1 MMKGFLILLVSLL
14 LITGCSEDLID
25 INGTGVIRGKVVEE
39 TTFLP
44 LENVKISTNPNTSSV
59 FTDVN
64 GDFEIEVEAGQ
75 YAVQAEKDEY
85 ITAFESATVEVDGEV
100 ELVYELR
107 TQTANNRAPN
117 APVLEVPVDNAVDL
131 SFNLTLEWT
140 GTDVDDDE
148 LTYKVTL
155 RNTGDNTVEVF
166 EDITDASLDVTVDYG
181 TTYFWQ
187 VTANDGINEDVNSEL
202 FTFSTANF
210 PVNRF
215 LFVKKINGNNVIY
228 SGDEDSAEVAITSV
242 NSNSWRPRVSRVA
255 NKIAFLRSV
264 GALVQVFVM
273 DPDGNNVRQVSTQ
286 VPVAGFNLEEIDIS
300 WSSDGAKI
308 YYPSQDK
315 LYSVNLDG
323 TGTTMV
329 YQSTGNLVTEVDVNG
344 SLIAVKTND
353 LGGYNCEILLIDT
366 AGALVSTVLTGVN
379 GAVGGLDLSA
389 DNSKLLYTRDITG
402 FENIG
407 YRQLNTQAF
416 IYNLNSM
423 LELSVSFN
431 KDPGTNDLDARFSP
445 TESKIIV
452 YNQDNDGI
460 TQGTLQVLEIDTIDT
475 REDIFTNGLMP
486 DWE

>member
-1 MMKGFLILLVSLL
+1 MKGFLIMLVSLL
-14 LITGCSEDLID
+14 LLTSCSEDLID
-25 INGTGVIRGKVVEE
+25 VNGTGLIRGKVVEE

-85 ITAFESATVEVDGEV
+85 ITAFESATVEVDSEI

-117 APVLEVPVDNAVDL
+117 APVLDAPVDNAVDL

-155 RNTGDNTVEVF
+155 RNAGDNTIQTF
-166 EDITDASLDVTVDYG
+166 EDITAASLDITVDYG

-215 LFVKKINGNNVIY
+215 LLVKKISGNNVIY
-228 SGDEDSAEVAITSV
+228 SGDEDSVEVAITSTTT
-242 NSNSWRPRVSRVA
+242 NSWRPRVSRVA
-255 NKIAFLRSV
+255 NKIAFLRNV
-264 GALVQVFVM
+264 GALVHVFVM
-273 DPDGNNVRQVSTQ
+273 DPDGNNVRQVSSQ

-300 WSSDGAKI
+300 WSTDGAKI

-344 SLIAVKTND
+344 TLIAIKTND
-353 LGGYNCEILLIDT
+353 LSGYNCEILLINT
-366 AGALVSTVLTGVN
+366 SGTLVDTVLTGLN

-389 DNSKLLYTRDITG
+389 DNSRILYTRDTSG
-402 FENIG
+402 FENNS

-416 IYNLNSM
+416 IYNLNTM
-423 LELSVSFN
+423 VELGVSFN

-460 TQGTLQVLEIDTIDT
+460 TQGTLQVLEVDTIDT
-475 REDIFTNGLMP
+475 REDIFSNALMP

>member
-1 MMKGFLILLVSLL
+1 MKGFLIMLVSLL
-14 LITGCSEDLID
+14 LLTSCSEDLID
-25 INGTGVIRGKVVEE
+25 VNGTGLIRGKVVEE

-85 ITAFESATVEVDGEV
+85 ITAFESATVEVDSEI

-117 APVLEVPVDNAVDL
+117 APVLDAPVDNAVDL

-155 RNTGDNTVEVF
+155 RNASDNTIQTF
-166 EDITDASLDVTVDYG
+166 EDITDATLDITVDYG

-215 LFVKKINGNNVIY
+215 LLVKKISGNNVIY
-228 SGDEDSAEVAITSV
+228 SGDEDSVEVAITSTTT
-242 NSNSWRPRVSRVA
+242 NSWRPRVSRVA
-255 NKIAFLRSV
+255 NKIAFLRNV
-264 GALVQVFVM
+264 GALVHVFVM
-273 DPDGNNVRQVSTQ
+273 DPDGNNVRQVSSQ

-300 WSSDGAKI
+300 WSTDGAKI

-344 SLIAVKTND
+344 TLIAIKTND
-353 LGGYNCEILLIDT
+353 LSGYNCEILLINT
-366 AGALVSTVLTGVN
+366 SGTLVDTVLTGLN

-389 DNSKLLYTRDITG
+389 DNSRILYTRDTSG
-402 FENIG
+402 FENNS

-416 IYNLNSM
+416 IYNLNTM
-423 LELSVSFN
+423 VELGVSFN

-460 TQGTLQVLEIDTIDT
+460 TQGTLQVLEVDTIDT
-475 REDIFTNGLMP
+475 REDIFSNALMP

>member
-1 MMKGFLILLVSLL
+1 MLVSLL
-14 LITGCSEDLID
+14 LLTSCSEDLID
-25 INGTGVIRGKVVEE
+25 VNGTGLIRGKVVEE

-85 ITAFESATVEVDGEV
+85 ITAFESATVEVDSEI

-117 APVLEVPVDNAVDL
+117 APVLDAPVDNAVDL

-155 RNTGDNTVEVF
+155 RNVGDNTIQTF
-166 EDITDASLDVTVDYG
+166 EDITAASLDITVDYG

-187 VTANDGINEDVNSEL
+187 VTANDDINEDVNSEL

-215 LFVKKINGNNVIY
+215 LLVKKISGNNVIY
-228 SGDEDSAEVAITSV
+228 SGDEDSVEVAITSTTA
-242 NSNSWRPRVSRVA
+242 NSWRPRVSRVA
-255 NKIAFLRSV
+255 NKIAFLRNV
-264 GALVQVFVM
+264 GALVHVFVM
-273 DPDGNNVRQVSTQ
+273 DPDGNNVRQVSSQ

-300 WSSDGAKI
+300 WSTDGAKI

-344 SLIAVKTND
+344 TLIAIKTND
-353 LGGYNCEILLIDT
+353 LSGYNCEILLINT
-366 AGALVSTVLTGVN
+366 SGTLVDTVLTGLN

-389 DNSKLLYTRDITG
+389 DNSRILYTRDTSG
-402 FENIG
+402 FENNS

-416 IYNLNSM
+416 IYNLNTM
-423 LELSVSFN
+423 VELGVSFN

-460 TQGTLQVLEIDTIDT
+460 TQGTLQVLEVDTIDT
-475 REDIFTNGLMP
+475 REDIFSNALMP

>member
-1 MMKGFLILLVSLL
+1 MLVSLL
-14 LITGCSEDLID
+14 LLTSCSEDLID
-25 INGTGVIRGKVVEE
+25 VNGTGLIRGKVVEE

-85 ITAFESATVEVDGEV
+85 ITAFESATVEVDSEI

-117 APVLEVPVDNAVDL
+117 APVLDAPVDNAVDL

-155 RNTGDNTVEVF
+155 RNASDNTIQTF
-166 EDITDASLDVTVDYG
+166 EDITDATLDITVDYG

-215 LFVKKINGNNVIY
+215 LLVKKISGNNVIY
-228 SGDEDSAEVAITSV
+228 SGDEDSVEVAITSTTT
-242 NSNSWRPRVSRVA
+242 NSWRPRVSRVA
-255 NKIAFLRSV
+255 NKIAFLRNV
-264 GALVQVFVM
+264 GALVHVFVM
-273 DPDGNNVRQVSTQ
+273 DPDGNNVRQVSSQ

-300 WSSDGAKI
+300 WSTDGAKI

-329 YQSTGNLVTEVDVNG
+329 YQSTGNLVTEVDANG
-344 SLIAVKTND
+344 TLIAIKTND
-353 LGGYNCEILLIDT
+353 LSGYNCEILLINT
-366 AGALVSTVLTGVN
+366 SGTLVDTVLTGLN

-389 DNSKLLYTRDITG
+389 DNSRILYTRDTSG
-402 FENIG
+402 FENNS

-416 IYNLNSM
+416 IYNLNTM
-423 LELSVSFN
+423 VELGVSFN

-460 TQGTLQVLEIDTIDT
+460 TQGTLQVLEVDTIDT
-475 REDIFTNGLMP
+475 REDIFSNALMP

>member
-1 MMKGFLILLVSLL
+1 MKGFLIMLVSLL
-14 LITGCSEDLID
+14 LLTSCSEDLID
-25 INGTGVIRGKVVEE
+25 VNGTGLIRGKVVEE

-85 ITAFESATVEVDGEV
+85 ITAFESATVEVDSEI

-117 APVLEVPVDNAVDL
+117 APVLDAPGDNAVDL

-155 RNTGDNTVEVF
+155 RNASDNTIQTF
-166 EDITDASLDVTVDYG
+166 EDITDATLDITVGYG

-215 LFVKKINGNNVIY
+215 LLVKKISGNNVIY
-228 SGDEDSAEVAITSV
+228 SGDEDSVEVAITSTTT
-242 NSNSWRPRVSRVA
+242 NSWRPRVSRVA
-255 NKIAFLRSV
+255 NKIAFLRNV
-264 GALVQVFVM
+264 GALVHVFVM
-273 DPDGNNVRQVSTQ
+273 DPDGNNVRQVSSQ

-300 WSSDGAKI
+300 WSTDGAKI

-329 YQSTGNLVTEVDVNG
+329 YQSTGNLVTEVDANG
-344 SLIAVKTND
+344 TLIAIKTND
-353 LGGYNCEILLIDT
+353 LSGYNCEILLINT
-366 AGALVSTVLTGVN
+366 SGTLVDTVLTGLN

-389 DNSKLLYTRDITG
+389 DNSRILYTRDTSG
-402 FENIG
+402 FENNS

-416 IYNLNSM
+416 IYNLNTM
-423 LELSVSFN
+423 VELGVSFN

-460 TQGTLQVLEIDTIDT
+460 TQGTLQVLEVDTIDT
-475 REDIFTNGLMP
+475 REDIFSNALMP

>member
-1 MMKGFLILLVSLL
+1 MLVSLL
-14 LITGCSEDLID
+14 LLTSCSEDLID
-25 INGTGVIRGKVVEE
+25 VNGTGLIRGKVVEE

-85 ITAFESATVEVDGEV
+85 ITAFESATVEVDSEI

-117 APVLEVPVDNAVDL
+117 APVLDAPVDNAVDL

-155 RNTGDNTVEVF
+155 RNAGDNTIQTF
-166 EDITDASLDVTVDYG
+166 EDITDATLDITVDYG

-215 LFVKKINGNNVIY
+215 LLVKKISGNNVIY
-228 SGDEDSAEVAITSV
+228 SGDEDSVEVAITSTTT
-242 NSNSWRPRVSRVA
+242 NSWRPRVSRVA
-255 NKIAFLRSV
+255 NKIAFLRNV
-264 GALVQVFVM
+264 GALVHVFVM
-273 DPDGNNVRQVSTQ
+273 DPDGNNVRQVSSQ

-300 WSSDGAKI
+300 WSTDGAKI

-329 YQSTGNLVTEVDVNG
+329 YQSTGNLVTEVDANG
-344 SLIAVKTND
+344 TLIAIKTND
-353 LGGYNCEILLIDT
+353 LSGYNCEILLINT
-366 AGALVSTVLTGVN
+366 SGTLVDTVLTGLN

-389 DNSKLLYTRDITG
+389 DNSRILYTRDTSG
-402 FENIG
+402 FENNS

-416 IYNLNSM
+416 IYNLNTM
-423 LELSVSFN
+423 VELGVSFN

-460 TQGTLQVLEIDTIDT
+460 TQGTLQVLEVDTIDT
-475 REDIFTNGLMP
+475 REDIFSNALMP

>member
-1 MMKGFLILLVSLL
+1 MKGFLIMLVSLL
-14 LITGCSEDLID
+14 LLTSCSEDLID
-25 INGTGVIRGKVVEE
+25 VNGTGLIRGKVVEE

-85 ITAFESATVEVDGEV
+85 ITAFESATVEVDSEI

-117 APVLEVPVDNAVDL
+117 APVLDAPVDNAVDL

-155 RNTGDNTVEVF
+155 RNASDNTIQTF
-166 EDITDASLDVTVDYG
+166 EDITDATLDITVDYG

-215 LFVKKINGNNVIY
+215 LLVKKISGNNVIY
-228 SGDEDSAEVAITSV
+228 SGDEDSVEVAITSTTT
-242 NSNSWRPRVSRVA
+242 NSWRPRVSRVA
-255 NKIAFLRSV
+255 NKIAFLRNV
-264 GALVQVFVM
+264 GALVHVFVM
-273 DPDGNNVRQVSTQ
+273 NPDGNNVRQVSSQ

-300 WSSDGAKI
+300 WSTDGAKI

-344 SLIAVKTND
+344 TLIAIKTND
-353 LGGYNCEILLIDT
+353 LSGYNCEILLINT
-366 AGALVSTVLTGVN
+366 SGTLVDTVLTGLN

-389 DNSKLLYTRDITG
+389 DNSRILYTRDTSG
-402 FENIG
+402 FENNS

-416 IYNLNSM
+416 IYNLNTM
-423 LELSVSFN
+423 VELGVSFN

-460 TQGTLQVLEIDTIDT
+460 TQGTLQVLEVDTIDT
-475 REDIFTNGLMP
+475 REDIFSNALMP

>member
-1 MMKGFLILLVSLL
+1 MKGFLIMLVSLL
-14 LITGCSEDLID
+14 LLTSCSEDLID
-25 INGTGVIRGKVVEE
+25 VNGTGLIRGKVVEE

-85 ITAFESATVEVDGEV
+85 ITAFESATVEVDSEI

-117 APVLEVPVDNAVDL
+117 APVLDAPVDNAVDL

-155 RNTGDNTVEVF
+155 RNVGDNTIQTF
-166 EDITDASLDVTVDYG
+166 EDITAASLDITVDYG

-215 LFVKKINGNNVIY
+215 LLVKKISGNNVIY
-228 SGDEDSAEVAITSV
+228 SGDEDSVEVAITSTTT
-242 NSNSWRPRVSRVA
+242 NSWRPRVSRVA
-255 NKIAFLRSV
+255 NKIAFLRNV
-264 GALVQVFVM
+264 GALVHVFVM
-273 DPDGNNVRQVSTQ
+273 DPDGNNVRQVSSQ

-300 WSSDGAKI
+300 WSTDGAKI

-315 LYSVNLDG
+315 LYSVNLDD

-329 YQSTGNLVTEVDVNG
+329 YQSTGNLVTEVDANG
-344 SLIAVKTND
+344 TLIAIKTND
-353 LGGYNCEILLIDT
+353 LSGYNCEILLINT
-366 AGALVSTVLTGVN
+366 SGTLVDTVLTGLN

-389 DNSKLLYTRDITG
+389 DNSRILYTRDTSG
-402 FENIG
+402 FENNS

-416 IYNLNSM
+416 IYNLNTM
-423 LELSVSFN
+423 VELGVSFN

-460 TQGTLQVLEIDTIDT
+460 TQGTLQVLEVDTIDT
-475 REDIFTNGLMP
+475 REDIFSNALMP

>member
-1 MMKGFLILLVSLL
+1 MLVSLL
-14 LITGCSEDLID
+14 LLTSCSEDLID
-25 INGTGVIRGKVVEE
+25 VNGTGLIRGKVVEE

-85 ITAFESATVEVDGEV
+85 ITAFESATVEVDSEI

-117 APVLEVPVDNAVDL
+117 APVLDAPVDNAVDL

-155 RNTGDNTVEVF
+155 RNASDNTIQTF
-166 EDITDASLDVTVDYG
+166 EDITDATLDITVDYG

-215 LFVKKINGNNVIY
+215 LLVKKISGNNVIY
-228 SGDEDSAEVAITSV
+228 SGDEDSVEVAITSTTA
-242 NSNSWRPRVSRVA
+242 NSWRPRVSRVA
-255 NKIAFLRSV
+255 NKIAFLRNV
-264 GALVQVFVM
+264 GALVHVFVM
-273 DPDGNNVRQVSTQ
+273 DPDGNNVRQVSSQ

-300 WSSDGAKI
+300 WSTDGAKI

-344 SLIAVKTND
+344 TLIAIKTND
-353 LGGYNCEILLIDT
+353 LSGYNCEILLINT
-366 AGALVSTVLTGVN
+366 SGTLVDTVLTGLN

-389 DNSKLLYTRDITG
+389 DNSRILYTRDTSG
-402 FENIG
+402 FENNS

-416 IYNLNSM
+416 IYNLNTM
-423 LELSVSFN
+423 VELGVSFN

-460 TQGTLQVLEIDTIDT
+460 TQGTLQVLEVDTIDT
-475 REDIFTNGLMP
+475 REDIFSNALMP

>member
-1 MMKGFLILLVSLL
+1 MLVSLL
-14 LITGCSEDLID
+14 LLTSCSEDLID
-25 INGTGVIRGKVVEE
+25 VNGTGLIRGKVVEE

-85 ITAFESATVEVDGEV
+85 ITAFESATVEVDSEI

-117 APVLEVPVDNAVDL
+117 APVLDAPVDNAVDL

-155 RNTGDNTVEVF
+155 RNASDNTIQTF
-166 EDITDASLDVTVDYG
+166 EDITDATLDITVDYG

-215 LFVKKINGNNVIY
+215 LLVKKISGNNVIY
-228 SGDEDSAEVAITSV
+228 SGDEDSVEVAITSTTT
-242 NSNSWRPRVSRVA
+242 NSWRPRVSRVA
-255 NKIAFLRSV
+255 NKIAFLRNV
-264 GALVQVFVM
+264 GALVHVFVM
-273 DPDGNNVRQVSTQ
+273 DPDGNNVRQVSSQ

-300 WSSDGAKI
+300 WSTDGAKI

-344 SLIAVKTND
+344 TLIAIKTND
-353 LGGYNCEILLIDT
+353 LSGYNCEILLINT
-366 AGALVSTVLTGVN
+366 SGTLVDTVLTGLN

-389 DNSKLLYTRDITG
+389 DNSRILYTRDTSG
-402 FENIG
+402 FENNS

-416 IYNLNSM
+416 IYNLNTM
-423 LELSVSFN
+423 VELGVSFN

-460 TQGTLQVLEIDTIDT
+460 TQGTLQVLEVDTIDT
-475 REDIFTNGLMP
+475 REDIFSNALMP

>member
-1 MMKGFLILLVSLL
+1 MMKGFLIMLISLL
-14 LITGCSEDLID
+14 LLTGCSEDLID
-25 INGTGVIRGKVVEE
+25 VNGTGVIRGKVVEE
-39 TTFLP
+39 ITFLP

-64 GDFEIEVEAGQ
+64 GDFEIEVESGQ

-85 ITAFESATVEVDGEV
+85 ITAFESATIEVDGEV

-117 APVLEVPVDNAVDL
+117 APVLNAPADNATDL

-140 GTDVDDDE
+140 GTDIDDDV

-155 RNTGDNTVEVF
+155 RNASDNTVQTF
-166 EDITDASLDVTVDYG
+166 EDITDATLDITVDYG

-215 LFVKKINGNNVIY
+215 LFVKKVNGNNVIY
-228 SGDEDSAEVAITSV
+228 SGDEDSVEVAITSV

-273 DPDGNNVRQVSTQ
+273 DPDGNNIRQVSTQ

-344 SLIAVKTND
+344 SLIAIKTND
-353 LGGYNCEILLIDT
+353 LSGYNCEILLINT
-366 AGALVSTVLTGVN
+366 TGALVDTVLTGLN

-389 DNSKLLYTRDITG
+389 DNSRILYTRDITG
-402 FENIG
+402 FENSA

-416 IYNLNSM
+416 IYNLNTM
-423 LELSVSFN
+423 VELGVSFN

-460 TQGTLQVLEIDTIDT
+460 TQGTLQVLEVDTIDT

>member
-1 MMKGFLILLVSLL
+1 MKGFLIMLVSLL
-14 LITGCSEDLID
+14 LLTSCSEDLID
-25 INGTGVIRGKVVEE
+25 VNGTGLIRGKVVEE

-85 ITAFESATVEVDGEV
+85 ITAFESATVEVDSEI

-117 APVLEVPVDNAVDL
+117 APVLDAPVDNAVDL

-155 RNTGDNTVEVF
+155 RNASDNTIQTF
-166 EDITDASLDVTVDYG
+166 EDITAASLDITVDYG

-215 LFVKKINGNNVIY
+215 LLVKKISGNNVIY
-228 SGDEDSAEVAITSV
+228 SGDEDSVEVAITSTTT
-242 NSNSWRPRVSRVA
+242 NSWRPRVSRVA
-255 NKIAFLRSV
+255 NKIAFLRNV
-264 GALVQVFVM
+264 GALVHVFVM
-273 DPDGNNVRQVSTQ
+273 DPDGNNVRQVSSQ

-300 WSSDGAKI
+300 WSTDGAKI

-329 YQSTGNLVTEVDVNG
+329 YQSTGNLVTEVDANG
-344 SLIAVKTND
+344 TLIAIKTND
-353 LGGYNCEILLIDT
+353 LSGYNCEILLINT
-366 AGALVSTVLTGVN
+366 SGTLVDTVLTGLN

-389 DNSKLLYTRDITG
+389 DNSRILYTRDTSG
-402 FENIG
+402 FENNS

-416 IYNLNSM
+416 IYNLNTM
-423 LELSVSFN
+423 VELGVSFN

-460 TQGTLQVLEIDTIDT
+460 TQGTLQVLEVDTIDT
-475 REDIFTNGLMP
+475 REDIFSNALMP

>member
-1 MMKGFLILLVSLL
+1 MKGFLIMLVSLL
-14 LITGCSEDLID
+14 LLTSCSEDLID
-25 INGTGVIRGKVVEE
+25 VNGTGLIRGKVVEE

-85 ITAFESATVEVDGEV
+85 ITAFESATVEVDSEI

-117 APVLEVPVDNAVDL
+117 APVLDAPVDNAVDL

-155 RNTGDNTVEVF
+155 RNASDNTIQTF
-166 EDITDASLDVTVDYG
+166 EDITDATLDITVDYG

-215 LFVKKINGNNVIY
+215 LLVKKISGNNVIY
-228 SGDEDSAEVAITSV
+228 SGDEDSVEVAITSTTT
-242 NSNSWRPRVSRVA
+242 NSWRPRVSRVA
-255 NKIAFLRSV
+255 NKIAFLRNV
-264 GALVQVFVM
+264 GALVHVFVM
-273 DPDGNNVRQVSTQ
+273 DPDGNNVRQVSSQ

-300 WSSDGAKI
+300 WSTDGAKI

-329 YQSTGNLVTEVDVNG
+329 YQSTGNLVTEVDANG
-344 SLIAVKTND
+344 TLIAIKTND
-353 LGGYNCEILLIDT
+353 LSGYNCEILLINT
-366 AGALVSTVLTGVN
+366 SGTLVDTVLTGLN

-389 DNSKLLYTRDITG
+389 DNSRILYTRDTSG
-402 FENIG
+402 FENNS

-416 IYNLNSM
+416 IYNLNTM
-423 LELSVSFN
+423 VELGVSFN

-460 TQGTLQVLEIDTIDT
+460 TQGTLQVLEVDTIDT
-475 REDIFTNGLMP
+475 REDIFSNALMP

>member
-1 MMKGFLILLVSLL
+1 MKGFLIMLVSLL
-14 LITGCSEDLID
+14 LLTSCSEDLID
-25 INGTGVIRGKVVEE
+25 VNGTGLIRGKVVEE

-85 ITAFESATVEVDGEV
+85 ITAFESATVEVDSEI

-117 APVLEVPVDNAVDL
+117 APVLDAPVDNAVDL

-155 RNTGDNTVEVF
+155 RNASDNTIQTF
-166 EDITDASLDVTVDYG
+166 EDITDATLDITVDYG

-215 LFVKKINGNNVIY
+215 LLVKKISGNNVIY
-228 SGDEDSAEVAITSV
+228 SGDEDSVEVAITSTTA
-242 NSNSWRPRVSRVA
+242 NSWRPRVSRVA
-255 NKIAFLRSV
+255 NKIAFLRNV
-264 GALVQVFVM
+264 GALVHVFVM
-273 DPDGNNVRQVSTQ
+273 NPDGNNVRQVSSQ

-300 WSSDGAKI
+300 WSTDGAKI

-329 YQSTGNLVTEVDVNG
+329 YQSTGNLVTEVDANG
-344 SLIAVKTND
+344 TLIAIKTND
-353 LGGYNCEILLIDT
+353 LSGYNCEILLINT
-366 AGALVSTVLTGVN
+366 SGTLVDTVLTGLN

-389 DNSKLLYTRDITG
+389 DNSRILYTRDTSG
-402 FENIG
+402 FENNS

-416 IYNLNSM
+416 IYNLNTM
-423 LELSVSFN
+423 VELGVSFN

-460 TQGTLQVLEIDTIDT
+460 TQGTLQVLEVDTIDT
-475 REDIFTNGLMP
+475 REDIFSNALMP

>member
-1 MMKGFLILLVSLL
+1 MKGFLIMLVSLL
-14 LITGCSEDLID
+14 LLTSCSEDLID
-25 INGTGVIRGKVVEE
+25 VNGTGLIRGKVVEE

-85 ITAFESATVEVDGEV
+85 ITAFESATVEVDSEI

-117 APVLEVPVDNAVDL
+117 APVLDAPVDNAVDL

-155 RNTGDNTVEVF
+155 RNAGDNTIQTF
-166 EDITDASLDVTVDYG
+166 EDITAASLDITVDYG

-215 LFVKKINGNNVIY
+215 LLVKKISGNNVIY
-228 SGDEDSAEVAITSV
+228 SGDEDSVEVAITSTTT
-242 NSNSWRPRVSRVA
+242 NSWRPRVSRVA
-255 NKIAFLRSV
+255 NKIAFLRNV
-264 GALVQVFVM
+264 GALVHVFVM
-273 DPDGNNVRQVSTQ
+273 DPDGNNVRQVSSQ

-300 WSSDGAKI
+300 WSTDGAKI

-329 YQSTGNLVTEVDVNG
+329 YQSTGNLVTEVDANG
-344 SLIAVKTND
+344 TLIAIKTND
-353 LGGYNCEILLIDT
+353 LSGYNCEILLINT
-366 AGALVSTVLTGVN
+366 SGTLVDTVLTGLN

-389 DNSKLLYTRDITG
+389 DNSRILYTRDTSG
-402 FENIG
+402 FENNS

-416 IYNLNSM
+416 IYNLNTM
-423 LELSVSFN
+423 VELGVSFN

-460 TQGTLQVLEIDTIDT
+460 TQGTLQVLEVDTIDT
-475 REDIFTNGLMP
+475 REDIFSNALMP

>member
-1 MMKGFLILLVSLL
+1 MKGFLIMLVSLL
-14 LITGCSEDLID
+14 LLTSCSEDLID
-25 INGTGVIRGKVVEE
+25 VNGTGLIRGKVVEE

-85 ITAFESATVEVDGEV
+85 ITAFESATVEVDSEI

-117 APVLEVPVDNAVDL
+117 APVLDAPVDNAVDL

-155 RNTGDNTVEVF
+155 RNAGDNTIQTF
-166 EDITDASLDVTVDYG
+166 EDITAASLDITVDYG

-215 LFVKKINGNNVIY
+215 LLVKKISGNNVIY
-228 SGDEDSAEVAITSV
+228 SGDEDSVEVAITSTTT
-242 NSNSWRPRVSRVA
+242 NSWRPRVSRVA
-255 NKIAFLRSV
+255 NKIAFLRNV
-264 GALVQVFVM
+264 GALVHVFVM
-273 DPDGNNVRQVSTQ
+273 NPDGNNVRQVSSQ

-300 WSSDGAKI
+300 WSTDGAKI

-344 SLIAVKTND
+344 TLIAIKTND
-353 LGGYNCEILLIDT
+353 LSGYNCEILLINT
-366 AGALVSTVLTGVN
+366 SGTLVDTVLTGLN

-389 DNSKLLYTRDITG
+389 DNSRILYTRDTSG
-402 FENIG
+402 FENNS

-416 IYNLNSM
+416 IYNLNTM
-423 LELSVSFN
+423 VELGVSFN

-460 TQGTLQVLEIDTIDT
+460 TQGTLQVLEVDTIDT
-475 REDIFTNGLMP
+475 REDIFSNALMP

>member
-1 MMKGFLILLVSLL
+1 MLVSLL
-14 LITGCSEDLID
+14 LLTSCSEDLID
-25 INGTGVIRGKVVEE
+25 VNGTGLIRGKVVEE

-85 ITAFESATVEVDGEV
+85 ITAFESATVEVDSEI

-117 APVLEVPVDNAVDL
+117 APVLDAPVDNAVDL

-155 RNTGDNTVEVF
+155 RNASDNTIQTF
-166 EDITDASLDVTVDYG
+166 EDITDATLDITVDYG

-215 LFVKKINGNNVIY
+215 LLVKKISGNNVIY
-228 SGDEDSAEVAITSV
+228 SGDEDSVEVAITSTTT
-242 NSNSWRPRVSRVA
+242 NSWRPRVSRVA
-255 NKIAFLRSV
+255 NKIAFLRNV
-264 GALVQVFVM
+264 GALVHVFVM
-273 DPDGNNVRQVSTQ
+273 DPDGNNVRQVSSQ

-300 WSSDGAKI
+300 WSTDGAKI

-329 YQSTGNLVTEVDVNG
+329 YQSNGNLVTEVDVNG
-344 SLIAVKTND
+344 TLIAIKTNN
-353 LGGYNCEILLIDT
+353 LSGYNCEILLINT
-366 AGALVSTVLTGVN
+366 SGTLVDTVLTGLN

-389 DNSKLLYTRDITG
+389 DNSRILYTRDTSG
-402 FENIG
+402 FENNS

-416 IYNLNSM
+416 IYNLNTM
-423 LELSVSFN
+423 VELGVSFN

-460 TQGTLQVLEIDTIDT
+460 TQGTLQVLEVDTIDT
-475 REDIFTNGLMP
+475 REDIFSNALMP

>member
-1 MMKGFLILLVSLL
+1 MKGFLIMLVSLL
-14 LITGCSEDLID
+14 LLTSCSEDLID
-25 INGTGVIRGKVVEE
+25 VNGTGLIRGKVVEE

-85 ITAFESATVEVDGEV
+85 ITAFESATVEVDSEI

-117 APVLEVPVDNAVDL
+117 APVLDAPVDNAVDL

-155 RNTGDNTVEVF
+155 RNASDNTIQTF
-166 EDITDASLDVTVDYG
+166 EDITAASLDITVDYG

-215 LFVKKINGNNVIY
+215 LLVKKISGNNVIY
-228 SGDEDSAEVAITSV
+228 SGDEDSVEVAITSTTT
-242 NSNSWRPRVSRVA
+242 NSWRPRVSRVA
-255 NKIAFLRSV
+255 NKIAFLRNV
-264 GALVQVFVM
+264 GALVHVFVM
-273 DPDGNNVRQVSTQ
+273 DPDGNNVRQVSSQ

-300 WSSDGAKI
+300 WSTDGAKI

-344 SLIAVKTND
+344 TLIAIKTND
-353 LGGYNCEILLIDT
+353 LSGYNCEILLINT
-366 AGALVSTVLTGVN
+366 SGTLVDTVLTGLN

-389 DNSKLLYTRDITG
+389 DNSRILYTRDTSG
-402 FENIG
+402 FENNS

-416 IYNLNSM
+416 IYNLNTM
-423 LELSVSFN
+423 VELGVSFN

-460 TQGTLQVLEIDTIDT
+460 TQGTLQVLEVDTIDT
-475 REDIFTNGLMP
+475 REDIFSNALMP

>member
-1 MMKGFLILLVSLL
+1 MKGFLIMLVSLL
-14 LITGCSEDLID
+14 LLTSCSEDLID
-25 INGTGVIRGKVVEE
+25 VNGTGLIRGKVVEE

-85 ITAFESATVEVDGEV
+85 ITAFESATVEVDSEI

-117 APVLEVPVDNAVDL
+117 APVLDAPVDNAVDL

-155 RNTGDNTVEVF
+155 RNASDNTIQTF
-166 EDITDASLDVTVDYG
+166 EDITDATLDITVGYG

-215 LFVKKINGNNVIY
+215 LLVKKISGNNVIY
-228 SGDEDSAEVAITSV
+228 SGDEDSVEVAITSTTT
-242 NSNSWRPRVSRVA
+242 NSWRPRVSRVA
-255 NKIAFLRSV
+255 NKIAFLRNV
-264 GALVQVFVM
+264 GALVHVFVM
-273 DPDGNNVRQVSTQ
+273 DPDGNNVRQVSSQ

-300 WSSDGAKI
+300 WSTDGAKI

-344 SLIAVKTND
+344 TLIAIKTND
-353 LGGYNCEILLIDT
+353 LSGYNCEILLINT
-366 AGALVSTVLTGVN
+366 SGTLVDTVLTGLN

-389 DNSKLLYTRDITG
+389 DNSRILYTRDTSG
-402 FENIG
+402 FENNS

-416 IYNLNSM
+416 IYNLNTM
-423 LELSVSFN
+423 VELGVSFN

-460 TQGTLQVLEIDTIDT
+460 TQGTLQVLEVDTIDT
-475 REDIFTNGLMP
+475 REDIFSNALMP